1 MLFSEILRQLDAELE
16 RVKAIRT
23 VIAGLAEPLPIEKHL
38 HQFAGSAE
46 LTKPGM
52 LDTVAAAAA
61 KMATQDAAQA
71 GAPSPTE
78 AVPVTKLP
86 PSRRARQ
93 PYQARVKVQAK
104 SEPRALTSTV
114 PTGPVIISPQ
124 ALAREREQRAGKAA
138 QEVQEAAAAVSPS
151 SLAQA
156 LAARWLT
163 PGQSA

>member
-1 MLFSEILRQLDAELE
+1 MLFSEILRQLDAELD
-16 RVKAIRT
+16 RLKAIRT
-23 VIAGLAEPLPIEKHL
+23 LVAGLAEPLPIEEHL
-38 HQFAGSAE
+38 PGLHGSS
-46 LTKPGM
+46 K
-52 LDTVAAAAA
+52 LDATGIRNAVGVAA
-61 KMATQDAAQA
+61 TEPVV
-71 GAPSPTE
+71 PSRAE
-78 AVPVTKLP
+78 AVPVTVLP

-93 PYQARVKVQAK
+93 PYQPRTK
-104 SEPRALTSTV
+104 SQGKPEPRALTSTV

-138 QEVQEAAAAVSPS
+138 QEEQEAAAAVSPS

>member
-38 HQFAGSAE
+38 PQFAGSAE

-61 KMATQDAAQA
+61 KVATQDAAQA
-71 GAPSPTE
+71 GAPTE